1 MLVRAASSGPSLVA
15 QTSGEPRPG
24 SDCSPDSTGAAS
36 AVTLSR
42 RTDSTGRR
50 VPVLARCGGRI
61 CVDERLGRQSPTPG
75 GAFATHYRPGN
86 PLPRPLWRC
95 DVGRMS
101 STAAAGPAAILLRLR
116 SRVALLSARPRREAG
131 LFVAGVL
138 LIAGHVIDDS
148 FIQPQ
153 PGTSASDHLV
163 SGLVPLA
170 FLLGAARWYPRLRG
184 GRRAALALTLGV
196 LGLAAGGEAWHYT
209 STVGASGDDYTGL
222 LAILAGLLL
231 LAIGVVTL
239 WRTRR
244 LDGSRPR
251 RYVRRS
257 LLGAAGVLVFVYVVV
272 PVGMSYVDTHVARA
286 TVPAA
291 DLGVAHQDVSFETSD
306 GLTLHGWYVPSR
318 NGAAVIAFPG
328 RKGPQAHARMLA
340 AHGYG
345 VLLFDR
351 RGEGES
357 DGDPTSWGWGNE
369 RDLKAAIGFLRHRAD
384 VDPDRI
390 GGLGLSV
397 GAEMMI
403 QTAAETAA
411 LKAVASEGA
420 GMRSVRETLDSPA
433 SSDKWL
439 ATPFKIVE
447 TAAVAVF
454 HDELPP
460 ASLVDLVR
468 KVSPR
473 PLLLMYSGAGQGG
486 EVQLNPEFYR
496 AAGNPKTLGKTP
508 GARHTGGI
516 RAQPREYERRVIKFF
531 DKALL

>member
-1 MLVRAASSGPSLVA
+1 
-15 QTSGEPRPG
+15 
-24 SDCSPDSTGAAS
+24 
-36 AVTLSR
+36 
-42 RTDSTGRR
+42 
-50 VPVLARCGGRI
+50 
-61 CVDERLGRQSPTPG
+61 
-75 GAFATHYRPGN
+75 
-86 PLPRPLWRC
+86 
-95 DVGRMS
+95 MS
-101 STAAAGPAAILLRLR
+101 STAAAAPASVLLRLR
-116 SRVALLSARPRREAG
+116 SRVARLSTRQRREAR
-131 LFVAGVL
+131 LFVAAVL

-153 PGTSASDHLV
+153 PGTSPSDHLV

-170 FLLGAARWYPRLRG
+170 FLLGAAWGYPRLRG

-196 LGLAAGGEAWHYT
+196 LGLAAGGEAWQYT
-209 STVGASGDDYTGL
+209 NTVGASGDDYSGL
-222 LAILAGLLL
+222 LAILAGVVL

-286 TVPAA
+286 AVPAA

-340 AHGYG
+340 RHGYG

-397 GAEMMI
+397 GGEMMI
-403 QTAAETAA
+403 QTAAETTA

-433 SSDKWL
+433 SSDKWV
-439 ATPFKIVE
+439 ATPFKVVE

-454 HDELPP
+454 HDQLPP
-460 ASLVDLVR
+460 ASLVDLVT
-468 KVSPR
+468 KVRPR
-473 PLLLMYSGAGQGG
+473 PLLLMYSGTGQGG
-486 EVQLNPEFYR
+486 EVELNPEFYR
-496 AAGNPKTLGKTP
+496 AAGDPKTLWKIP
-508 GARHTGGI
+508 GSSHAGGI

-531 DKALL
+531 DNALL

>member
-1 MLVRAASSGPSLVA
+1 
-15 QTSGEPRPG
+15 
-24 SDCSPDSTGAAS
+24 
-36 AVTLSR
+36 
-42 RTDSTGRR
+42 
-50 VPVLARCGGRI
+50 
-61 CVDERLGRQSPTPG
+61 
-75 GAFATHYRPGN
+75 
-86 PLPRPLWRC
+86 
-95 DVGRMS
+95 MS
-101 STAAAGPAAILLRLR
+101 STAAAAPASMLVRLR
-116 SRVALLSARPRREAG
+116 SGVARLRTGRRREAG
-131 LFVAGVL
+131 LFVAAVVL
-138 LIAGHVIDDS
+138 IVGHVIDDS
-148 FIQPQ
+148 FVQPQ

-163 SGLVPLA
+163 SGLVPVA
-170 FLLGAARWYPRLRG
+170 FLLGAVWGYRRLRG
-184 GRRAALALTLGV
+184 GRRGALALALGV

-209 STVGASGDDYTGL
+209 STVGPSGDDYTGL
-222 LAILAGLLL
+222 LAVVAGLLL
-231 LAIGVVTL
+231 VVIGVVTL

-257 LLGAAGVLVFVYVVV
+257 LLGAAGVLVFIYVVV
-272 PVGMSYVDTHVARA
+272 PVGMSYVDTHVGRA

-369 RDLKAAIGFLRHRAD
+369 RDLKGAIGFLRHRAD

-397 GAEMMI
+397 GGEMMI
-403 QTAAETAA
+403 QTAAETTA

-420 GMRSVRETLDSPA
+420 GARSVRETLDSPA

-439 ATPFKIVE
+439 ATPFKLVE
-447 TAAVAVF
+447 TTAVAVF
-454 HDELPP
+454 HDQLPP
-460 ASLVDLVR
+460 ASLVDLVT
-468 KVSPR
+468 KLTPR
-473 PLLLMYSGAGQGG
+473 PLLLMYSGTGQGG
-486 EVQLNPEFYR
+486 EVELNPEFHR
-496 AAGNPKTLGKTP
+496 AAGAPKTFWKIP

-531 DKALL
+531 DRALL